1 MGKDETVPLPLFN
14 NDNAT
19 ALDAI
24 IDTLGNTSTGLVVS
38 GESGL
43 GKEAIVRLLYARST
57 FRGYPFIK
65 VNCPVLTSNGED
77 DERPCLGEVRSHP
90 NHGSF
95 SLFRLFHQGV
105 LYLHSVDQLTPAL
118 QDRLLELIKRKLLS
132 VATPSSR
139 RPKGI
144 LILSTA
150 TRSLDVCAADGCF
163 NPILAD
169 LLSGVSIHIP
179 PLRRSPDRMIRL
191 LNHFIK
197 HVAATLG
204 QNDPVQPSIAHLARL
219 RDYDWP
225 GNIRELQNTVMHAV
239 GDNDW
244 STAIGQMG
252 EETGKVHGCA
262 AIDLSSDGVA
272 LMPEF
277 EITQRRTLELLSERA
292 PAEELG
298 LMDLVIYEELIAR
311 REMH

>member
-19 ALDAI
+19 AIDTI
-24 IDTLGNTSTGLVVS
+24 IETLGNTSTGLVVS
-38 GESGL
+38 GEAGL

-65 VNCPVLTSNGED
+65 VNCPVLSDNGED
-77 DERPCLGEVRSHP
+77 DERPCLGEARLHP
-90 NHGSF
+90 DHGSF

-118 QDRLLELIKRKLLS
+118 QDRLLELIKRKLLLA
-132 VATPSSR
+132 ATPSSR
-139 RPKGI
+139 MPNGI
-144 LILSTA
+144 LIISTA
-150 TRSLDVCAADGCF
+150 TRSLDVCAAAGGF
-163 NPILAD
+163 NPSLAD

-179 PLRRSPDRMIRL
+179 PLRRSPDRIIRL
-191 LNHFIK
+191 VNYFIR

-204 QNDPVQPSIAHLARL
+204 CNDPVQPSIAHLARL
-219 RDYDWP
+219 RTYDWP
-225 GNIRELQNTVMHAV
+225 GNIRELQDTVMHAV

-244 STAIGQMG
+244 RAAVGQIG
-252 EETGKVHGCA
+252 EDAGKVHGGA
-262 AIDLSSDGVA
+262 AIELTSDGVA

-277 EITQRRTLELLSERA
+277 EITQRRMLELLSERA

-298 LMDLVIYEELIAR
+298 LMDLVIYEELIAG